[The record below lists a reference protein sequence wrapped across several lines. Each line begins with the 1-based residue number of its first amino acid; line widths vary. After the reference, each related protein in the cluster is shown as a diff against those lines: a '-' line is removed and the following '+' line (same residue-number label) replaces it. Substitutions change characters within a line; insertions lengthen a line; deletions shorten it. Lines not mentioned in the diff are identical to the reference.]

1 MKRRKR
7 EIGRGKEWKFRS
19 VREFVS
25 RMQISRERE
34 RSKEMEMNQG
44 ERERESTC
52 VYLCTVDGQSRGK
65 TRATGG
71 VARHAGVLPG
81 VTGRHSVNSEQ
92 ADTPAGRD
100 RYIGIIVGDRLA
112 VQGPLDLYRRIALQ
126 HGAGCGDR
134 VPPVS
139 RSLADHERSYLG
151 RN

>member
-25 RMQISRERE
+25 RMQISRE

>member
-1 MKRRKR
+1 M
-7 EIGRGKEWKFRS
+7 
-19 VREFVS
+19 REF
-25 RMQISRERE
+25 IAHADIER
-34 RSKEMEMNQG
+34 

-52 VYLCTVDGQSRGK
+52 IVYLCTVDGQSRGK
-65 TRATGG
+65 TRPTGG
-71 VARHAGVLPG
+71 VARHAGVFPG
-81 VTGRHSVNSEQ
+81 VTGRHSVYSEQ

-139 RSLADHERSYLG
+139 RSLTDHERSYLG